1 MKNYNLSLNG
11 WLNINKP
18 TNYTSAKI
26 VAILKRIT
34 QTKKIGHGGTL
45 DPLASGVLPIC
56 INKATKQVESIMNH
70 EKIYKF
76 CITFGE
82 SRDTYDSE
90 GKVEEINDFIP
101 IEEII
106 VENINKFVGEIEQL
120 PPKYSAIKINGK
132 RAYELARNGYNIG
145 MKPRKVMIKK
155 LKFCGFRN
163 HNTAKFCVECGR
175 GCYVRS
181 LAVDIAKSVGAIG
194 YISELIRTK
203 VGDFDIKNSLD
214 IENIDYSFIEKNI
227 VSIGSY
233 A

>member
-18 TNYTSAKI
+18 INYTSTKI

-34 QTKKIGHGGTL
+34 QAKKIGHGGTL

-70 EKIYKF
+70 EKVYKF

-90 GKVEEINDFIP
+90 GKVEEINGFIP
-101 IEEII
+101 DEEGII
-106 VENINKFVGEIEQL
+106 QNINKFVGEVEQL
-120 PPKYSAIKINGK
+120 PPKYSALKINGK
-132 RAYELARNGYNIG
+132 RAYELARNGYIVE
-145 MKPRKVMIKK
+145 MKPRKVTIKK
-155 LKFCGFRN
+155 LEFCGFRN
-163 HNTAKFCVECGR
+163 YNTAEFCVECGR

-194 YISELIRTK
+194 YVSELIRTK
-203 VGDFDIKNSLD
+203 VGDFDIKNSLN
-214 IENIDYSFIEKNI
+214 IENIDYDLVEKSIINI
-227 VSIGSY
+227 
-233 A
+233 